1 MAFSLKNGA
10 LFNAVYKT
18 AKVAES
24 ETMIQHT
31 AARTG
36 SLKENDHSWL
46 PHSIRD
52 CGAATQ
58 ENDHFLS
65 IDPNWLQLVSIPQWR
80 EEPIKFGLP
89 NMTAPD
95 WFAVN
100 GSGR

>member
-10 LFNAVYKT
+10 LFKAVYKT

-24 ETMIQHT
+24 ETMIRHT

-46 PHSIRD
+46 SHSIRD
-52 CGAATQ
+52 CGATTQ
-58 ENDHFLS
+58 ENDNFLN
-65 IDPNWLQLVSIPQWR
+65 IDPNWLQLVSIPQWM